1 MNRREMLTGVAATS
15 LAVTSLATSAHAVE
29 YVPGLVKQR
38 LAAGETVLLAYHA
51 KWCSTCAAQ
60 ERVINALKAANPS
73 YEQGITFV
81 EADWDQ
87 HGRSGLARELRIPR
101 RSTLILLR
109 GNQELGRLVA
119 DTREDAIRNLMDTAL
134 IS

>member
-1 MNRREMLTGVAATS
+1 MNRREMLTGAAAAA
-15 LAVTSLATSAHAVE
+15 LAITPMAASAETVK
-29 YVPGLVKQR
+29 YLPGLVKER

-60 ERVINALKAANPS
+60 TRVIDRLKASNPA
-73 YEQGITFV
+73 YESGITFV

-87 HGRSGLARELRIPR
+87 HGRTGLARELRVPR

-109 GNQELGRLVA
+109 GDQELGRLVA
-119 DTREDAIRNLMDTAL
+119 DTREDEIRRLMDTAL
-134 IS
+134 VS

>member
-60 ERVINALKAANPS
+60 ERVINALKATNPS

>member
-15 LAVTSLATSAHAVE
+15 LVATTMATSAHAVA
-29 YVPGLVKQR
+29 YLPGLVKQR

-51 KWCSTCAAQ
+51 QWCSTCAAQ
-60 ERVINALKAANPS
+60 ERVLDRLKAANPA

-87 HGRSGLARELRIPR
+87 HGRLDLARELRIPR
-101 RSTLILLR
+101 RSTLVLLR
-109 GNQELGRLVA
+109 GDQELGRLVA
-119 DTREDAIRNLMDTAL
+119 DTREDAIRNLLDSAL